1 MRANSAS
8 ICRTPT
14 ERAARRSAP
23 LPQTDKMIEKYYRRM
38 LEGVPSGLVVTDKNL
53 KVVYSNAAFRALF
66 PKGRRRGNLGTVTG
80 CSRGAERCGT
90 SDCAKGCLLVQA
102 FEDALYSDRPTMQRV
117 TVSAEGEDGAREIS
131 FVLTVK
137 PIGDGLCMGVID
149 DALQT
154 EIAGELRQAKSIQ
167 QKLLPAGKWVA
178 GKRYSY
184 MYIPC
189 RDIGGDL
196 PEIFAVDGSACGV
209 IADVSGK
216 GISAGMLTAF
226 VKAAYDKTAYSPAAA
241 ISALSTR
248 FRELGLDEKNYVTV
262 AAARIDEHS
271 ITYSMAGHNVPI
283 LLKSGGGITRIM
295 LNSPPVSNWFDDP
308 GYFEDTIAYK
318 RGDILVLL
326 TDGVTECRNAAGEM
340 FGVDGAMRTLS
351 YARTGE
357 EFIKDLEHNLRAFCP
372 ELNDDVTAIAFDL

>member
-1 MRANSAS
+1 
-8 ICRTPT
+8 
-14 ERAARRSAP
+14 
-23 LPQTDKMIEKYYRRM
+23 M
-38 LEGVPSGLVVTDKNL
+38 LDGVPSGLVVTDKNL
-53 KVVYSNAAFRALF
+53 KVVYTNAAFRALF
-66 PKGRRRGNLGTVTG
+66 PEQSRRGSLGRVTG
-80 CSRGAERCGT
+80 CARDVKNCGASGCV
-90 SDCAKGCLLVQA
+90 KGCMLVQA

-117 TVSAEGEDGAREIS
+117 QLSAAGEDGEREVS

-149 DALQT
+149 DALET
-154 EIAGELRQAKSIQ
+154 EIASELRSARSIQ
-167 QKLLPAGKWVA
+167 QKLLPAGKWIA

-196 PEIFAVDGSACGV
+196 PEIFSVGDSACGV

-226 VKAAYDKTAYSPAAA
+226 VKAAYDKTAYSPAEA
-241 ISALSTR
+241 IGKLSER
-248 FRELGLDEKNYVTV
+248 FRELNLDEKNYVTV

-308 GYFEDTIAYK
+308 RYFEDTIPYK
-318 RGDILVLL
+318 SGDILVLL
-326 TDGVTECRNAAGEM
+326 TDGVTECRNSRGEM
-340 FGVDGAMRTLS
+340 FGVDGAIRTLS

-357 EFIKDLEHNLRAFCP
+357 EFIKDLEYNLKNFCRD
-372 ELNDDVTAIAFDL
+372 LNDDVTAIAFDL

>member
-1 MRANSAS
+1 
-8 ICRTPT
+8 
-14 ERAARRSAP
+14 
-23 LPQTDKMIEKYYRRM
+23 MIEKYYKR
-38 LEGVPSGLVVTDKNL
+38 LLDGIPSGLVVTDKNL
-53 KVVYSNAAFRALF
+53 KVVYTNAAFRTLF
-66 PKGRRRGNLGTVTG
+66 PANVRRGSLGAICQ
-80 CSRGAERCGT
+80 CSGDVKRCGS
-90 SDCAKGCLLVQA
+90 SDCVKGCTLFHA

-117 TVSAEGEDGAREIS
+117 QHTVAGEEGERTIS

-149 DALQT
+149 DAFET
-154 EIAGELRQAKSIQ
+154 EIASELRSAKSIQ

-189 RDIGGDL
+189 REIGGDL
-196 PEIFAVDGSACGV
+196 PQIFEVNGSACGV

-226 VKAAYDKTAYSPAAA
+226 VKAAYDKSAYSPAQA
-241 ISALSTR
+241 ISSLSTR

-283 LLKSGGGITRIM
+283 LLKSGGGITRVT

-308 GYFEDTIAYK
+308 RYFDDTIPYK
-318 RGDILVLL
+318 KGDILVLL
-326 TDGVTECRNAAGEM
+326 TDGVTECRNSANEM
-340 FGVDGAMRTLS
+340 FGVEGAIRTLS

-357 EFIKDLEHNLRAFCP
+357 EFIKDLESNLRAFCSD
-372 ELNDDVTAIAFDL
+372 LNDDITAIAFDL